1 MFFQSL
7 NTVFAF
13 ILTLGILVT
22 FHEFGHFWVARRCGV
37 KVLRFSIGFGKPIVT
52 WNSSAGT
59 EFCIAMIPL
68 GGYVKMLDEREGDVA
83 TEDKPYSFLSQ
94 PAYNKIAIVA
104 AGPLAN
110 FLLAIILLWIMFIVG
125 SQVAIPI
132 VGKVDPNSIAQVQGI
147 KKNDIITKVNGKQ
160 THGWQ
165 NVEVQLLTALTNS
178 ENIKIQLKRDDL
190 VYNIVLPINNLEE
203 KKATQSAVNFLGINY
218 KQPEIPA
225 ILGEIVTNSVADL
238 AGLQPNDLILAIDET
253 PIQDWD
259 NFVTI
264 IRANPENE
272 LSLRISR
279 NNQQLLIN
287 IIPDFKLTDTGKIG
301 YIGCKF
307 KVIKDDSMVKVVRY
321 NIFTALYKAI
331 DDFFALLTLTAK
343 SIWNMLRGLMSI
355 QNLGGPITIAK
366 FASFSMET
374 GLDSFLYFLAML
386 SISLGFINL
395 LPIPALDGGHLLF
408 HLIEWIKGDPLSE
421 KVQLFFLRIGVS
433 IIVTLMIFSIF
444 NDLMRN
450 L

>member
-13 ILTLGILVT
+13 IITLGILVT

-37 KVLRFSIGFGKPIVT
+37 KVLRFSIGFGKPLIT
-52 WNSSAGT
+52 WKSAAGT

-68 GGYVKMLDEREGDVA
+68 GGYVKMLDEREVDVA
-83 TEDKPYSFLSQ
+83 LEDKPYSFLSQ

-104 AGPLAN
+104 AGPVAN
-110 FLLAIILLWIMFIVG
+110 FLLAIALLWFMFIIGVR
-125 SQVAIPI
+125 VVVPV
-132 VGKVDPNSIAQVQGI
+132 VGKVDADSVAAMQGVRT
-147 KKNDIITKVNGKQ
+147 NDIITNINNKTV
-160 THGWQ
+160 HGWQ
-165 NVEVQLLTALTNS
+165 NVEVQLLKALTNS
-178 ENIKIQLKRDDL
+178 QNINMRLQRDNTEYT
-190 VYNIVLPINNLEE
+190 VVLPVQNFEQ
-203 KKATQSAVNFLGINY
+203 KAPTQSAIKFLGLNY
-218 KQPEIPA
+218 KEPVIPA
-225 ILGEIVTNSVADL
+225 ILGEILDNSASDL
-238 AGLQPNDLILAIDET
+238 AGLQANDVILAVNET
-253 PIQDWD
+253 PIKDW
-259 NFVTI
+259 NEFVNI
-264 IRANPENE
+264 IRNNPENK
-272 LSLRISR
+272 LSLLINR
-279 NNQQLLIN
+279 NNEQLLVN

-321 NIFTALYKAI
+321 NITTALYKAI

-343 SIWNMLRGLMSI
+343 SIWNMLRGLISI

-408 HLIEWIKGDPLSE
+408 HLIEWAKGSPLPE

>member
-37 KVLRFSIGFGKPIVT
+37 KVLRFSIGFGKPLIT

-68 GGYVKMLDEREGDVA
+68 GGYVKMLDERESEVA
-83 TEDKPYSFLSQ
+83 EEDKPYSFLSQ

-125 SQVAIPI
+125 LRVAVPI
-132 VGKVDPNSIAQVQGI
+132 VGKVDSNSVAEMQGI
-147 KKNDIITKVNGKQ
+147 QQNDIITKINGKQ
-160 THGWQ
+160 IHGWQ
-165 NVEVQLLTALTNS
+165 NVEVQLLTALTNN
-178 ENIKIQLKRDDL
+178 ENINMQLQRGDRE
-190 VYNIVLPINNLEE
+190 YNAVLPINNLGE
-203 KKATQSAVNFLGINY
+203 KEATQSAINFLGLNY

-225 ILGEIVTNSVADL
+225 ILGEIINNSVADL
-238 AGLQPNDLILAIDET
+238 AGLQPNDLILAINEI
-253 PIQDWD
+253 PIQDW
-259 NFVTI
+259 NEFVTI
-264 IRANPENE
+264 IRYNPENE
-272 LSLRISR
+272 LSLKVSR
-279 NNQQLLIN
+279 NNEQLLIN

-307 KVIKDDSMVKVVRY
+307 KVIKDESMVKIVRY
-321 NIFTALYKAI
+321 NIFTALHKAVE
-331 DDFFALLTLTAK
+331 DFFSLLTLTAK

-366 FASFSMET
+366 FAIFSIEN

-408 HLIEWIKGDPLSE
+408 HLIEWIKGSPLSE
-421 KVQLFFLRIGVS
+421 KVQLFFLKIGVS
-433 IIVTLMIFSIF
+433 IIVMLMVFSIF

>member
-1 MFFQSL
+1 
-7 NTVFAF
+7 
-13 ILTLGILVT
+13 
-22 FHEFGHFWVARRCGV
+22 VARRCGV
-37 KVLRFSIGFGKPIVT
+37 KVLRFSIGFGKPLIT

-68 GGYVKMLDEREGDVA
+68 GGYVKMLDEREADVA
-83 TEDKPYSFLSQ
+83 IEDKPYSFLSQ

-110 FLLAIILLWIMFIVG
+110 FLLAIILLWIMFVVG
-125 SQVAIPI
+125 SRVAVPI
-132 VGKVDPNSIAQVQGI
+132 VGKIDSNSIAQMQGI
-147 KKNDIITKVNGKQ
+147 QKNDIITEINGRQ
-160 THGWQ
+160 VDGWQ
-165 NVEVQLLTALTNS
+165 NVEVQLLTALTNR
-178 ENIKIQLKRDDL
+178 ENINMQLQRGDL
-190 VYNIVLPINNLEE
+190 AYNIVLPVNNLEE
-203 KKATQSAVNFLGINY
+203 KKATQSAVNLLGINY

-225 ILGEIVTNSVADL
+225 ILGEVIVNSAADL
-238 AGLQPNDLILAIDET
+238 AGLQSNDLILAIDEI
-253 PIQDWD
+253 PIQDWND
-259 NFVTI
+259 FVTI
-264 IRANPENE
+264 IRNNPENE
-272 LSLRISR
+272 LSLRVNR
-279 NNQQLLIN
+279 NDEQLLIN
-287 IIPDFKLTDTGKIG
+287 IIPDFKLTDTSKIG

-307 KVIKDDSMVKVVRY
+307 KSVNDDSMFKIVRY
-321 NIFTALYKAI
+321 DIFTALHKAI
-331 DDFFALLTLTAK
+331 DNFFALLTLTAK

-408 HLIEWIKGDPLSE
+408 HLIEWIKGDPLPE